1 MRGLK
6 ASSGSQMCFVWL
18 TWSSVNF
25 FFLIELVPNVLR
37 LRDFYIKYR
46 FGGVSLGTSD
56 VWATSESIRPKPR
69 SAEAEKHPPLWLRH
83 EFPVCPSPHP
93 SVLPHSWPA
102 SLI

>member
-46 FGGVSLGTSD
+46 FGGSLLELQTFG
-56 VWATSESIRPKPR
+56 
-69 SAEAEKHPPLWLRH
+69 
-83 EFPVCPSPHP
+83 PHP
-93 SVLPHSWPA
+93 NQFAQSQGQPKLRSIHPCG
-102 SLI
+102 